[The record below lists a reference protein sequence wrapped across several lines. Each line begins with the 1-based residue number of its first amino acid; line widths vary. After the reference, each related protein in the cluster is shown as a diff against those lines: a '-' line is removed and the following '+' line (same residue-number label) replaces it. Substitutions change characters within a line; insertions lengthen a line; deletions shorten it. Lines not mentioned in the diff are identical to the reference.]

1 MAPRRLSRLDTWRR
15 PITLFI
21 AIAIG
26 AVIVG
31 ALANIVVALAFACVV
46 LMLILVAHLRD
57 LTALQRWLKDP
68 RPETMPN
75 VSAAWEPTFTQL
87 ARLIRSQRRRSA
99 ELRVTL
105 DRFRLAAAAIPD
117 GVCMLD
123 VNDRIEWC
131 NPTAEVHLGLDAKR
145 DVGILITNLM
155 RQPEFVAFLHTEPDA
170 PLPIRVMRDGRELAL
185 ALQMVPYGQEQ
196 KLLLSRDVT
205 RFEQVETIRRDF
217 VANVSHELRTP
228 ITVVAGFLENLADTP
243 KPPPEFLE
251 RSVHLMRD
259 QTLRMQRLVEDLL
272 TLSRLESEQYPL
284 KEAPVDVCDL
294 VRKLGADARGLSH
307 GRHRVRLD
315 LDSHSRLNGSEDE
328 LRSAFGNLVSNAVRY
343 TPEGGCV
350 TIGWSGRGAESVF
363 WVQDS
368 GIGIEPEHIP
378 RLTERFYRVDRS
390 RSRSTGGTGLGL
402 AIVKHV
408 LHRHQAR
415 LEVASEPGKGSTF
428 SVVFPGARVL
438 AAPAEKVAS
447 PQEPLPEPDSEL
459 VAQRR
464 FEVG

>member
-1 MAPRRLSRLDTWRR
+1 LDTWRR
-15 PITLFI
+15 PVTLFI

-26 AVIVG
+26 ALIVW
-31 ALANIVVALAFACVV
+31 AIVDVPAALAFACVV
-46 LMLILVAHLRD
+46 LVFVVLAHVRD
-57 LTALQRWLKDP
+57 LTTLQRWLKDP

-75 VSAAWEPTFTQL
+75 VSSAWEPTFTQL
-87 ARLIRSQRRRSA
+87 ARLIRSQRRSSS

-145 DVGILITNLM
+145 DGGIFITNLL
-155 RQPEFVAFLHTEPDA
+155 RQPEFAVFLGAA
-170 PLPIRVMRDGRELAL
+170 PEAPPLRLKVTRDGRELAL
-185 ALQMVPYGQEQ
+185 SLQLVPYGEEQ

-205 RFEQVETIRRDF
+205 RFEEVETIRRDF

-243 KPPPEFLE
+243 KPPPELLE

-284 KEAPVDVCDL
+284 KEAPVEVRDL
-294 VRKLGADARGLSH
+294 ARKLGADARGLSH
-307 GRHRVRLD
+307 GRHRIRLE
-315 LDSHSRLNGSEDE
+315 LDSRNWLNGSEDE

-343 TPEGGCV
+343 TPEGGRI
-350 TIGWSGRGAESVF
+350 TIGWGSRGTEAVF
-363 WVQDS
+363 WVQDT

-378 RLTERFYRVDRS
+378 RLTERFYRIDRS
-390 RSRSTGGTGLGL
+390 RSRATGGTGLGL

-408 LHRHQAR
+408 LNRHQAQ
-415 LEVASEPGKGSTF
+415 LEVASEAGKGSTF
-428 SVVFPGARVL
+428 SVVFPHGRVL
-438 AAPAEKVAS
+438 AAPPEKLAS
-447 PQEPLPEPDSEL
+447 PRDASTEPGHKP

-464 FEVG
+464 IEVR

>member
-1 MAPRRLSRLDTWRR
+1 LDTWRR
-15 PITLFI
+15 PVTLFI

-26 AVIVG
+26 ALIVWAIADVLG
-31 ALANIVVALAFACVV
+31 ALAFACVV
-46 LMLILVAHLRD
+46 LVLVVFAHLRD
-57 LTALQRWLKDP
+57 LTALQQWLRDP

-75 VSAAWEPTFTQL
+75 VSSAWEPTFTQL
-87 ARLIRSQRRRSA
+87 ARLIRSQRRSSA

-123 VNDRIEWC
+123 GRDHIEWC
-131 NPTAEVHLGLDAKR
+131 NPGAAVHLGLDAER
-145 DVGILITNLM
+145 DVGMLITNLV
-155 RQPEFVAFLHTEPDA
+155 RQPEFVAFLRAEQDAA
-170 PLPIRVMRDGRELAL
+170 PLRLKVTRDGRELAL
-185 ALQMVPYGQEQ
+185 SLQLVPYGEEQ

-205 RFEQVETIRRDF
+205 RFEEVETIRRDF

-228 ITVVAGFLENLADTP
+228 ITVVAGFLENLADMP
-243 KPPPEFLE
+243 KPPPELLE

-272 TLSRLESEQYPL
+272 TLSRLESEHYPL

-294 VRKLGADARGLSH
+294 ARKLGADARGLSL
-307 GRHRVRLD
+307 GRHRVRLE
-315 LDSHSRLNGSEDE
+315 LDSRSWLNGSDDE

-343 TPEGGCV
+343 TPEGGGI
-350 TIGWSGRGAESVF
+350 TIGWSSRGTEAMF

-415 LEVASEPGKGSTF
+415 LEIASEPGKGSTF
-428 SVVFPGARVL
+428 SVVFPAARVL
-438 AAPAEKVAS
+438 TRPLDETSSAPDA
-447 PQEPLPEPDSEL
+447 PEPASQA

>member
-1 MAPRRLSRLDTWRR
+1 LDTWRR
-15 PITLFI
+15 PVTLFI

-26 AVIVG
+26 ALIVW
-31 ALANIVVALAFACVV
+31 AIVDAVAALAFACVV
-46 LMLILVAHLRD
+46 LVFVVFAHARD

-75 VSAAWEPTFTQL
+75 VSSHWEPTFTQL
-87 ARLIRSQRRRSA
+87 ARLIRSQRRSSA
-99 ELRVTL
+99 ELRLIL
-105 DRFRLAAAAIPD
+105 DRFRLAATAIPD

-131 NPTAEVHLGLDAKR
+131 NPSAEVHLGLDAKR
-145 DVGILITNLM
+145 DNGILITNLV
-155 RQPEFVAFLHTEPDA
+155 RQPEFVAFLGAGPEA
-170 PLPIRVMRDGRELAL
+170 PPLRIKVTREGRELAL
-185 ALQMVPYGQEQ
+185 SLEVVPYGQEQ

-228 ITVVAGFLENLADTP
+228 ITVVAGFLETLADMP
-243 KPPPEFLE
+243 KPPPELLE

-294 VRKLGADARGLSH
+294 ARTLGADARGLSH

-315 LDSHSRLNGSEDE
+315 LESRSWLNGSEDE

-343 TPEGGCV
+343 TPEGGRIN
-350 TIGWSGRGAESVF
+350 IGWRSRGTEAVF
-363 WVQDS
+363 WVRDS

-415 LEVASEPGKGSTF
+415 LEVVSEPDKGSTF
-428 SVVFPGARVL
+428 SVVFPHARVL
-438 AAPAEKVAS
+438 PAPPEKHTSPAQTGREPVAE
-447 PQEPLPEPDSEL
+447 
-459 VAQRR
+459 RR
-464 FEVG
+464 LEVR

>member
-1 MAPRRLSRLDTWRR
+1 LDTWRR
-15 PITLFI
+15 PVWLFI
-21 AIAIG
+21 GIAIG
-26 AVIVG
+26 ALVVWAISD
-31 ALANIVVALAFACVV
+31 ALVALGFACVV
-46 LMLILVAHLRD
+46 LALVVFAHVRD
-57 LTALQRWLKDP
+57 LTALQSWLKDA

-75 VSAAWEPTFTQL
+75 VSSAWEPTFTQL
-87 ARLIRSQRRRSA
+87 ARLIRSQRKSSS
-99 ELRVTL
+99 ELRIIL

-131 NPTAEVHLGLDAKR
+131 NPSAEVHLGLDARR
-145 DVGILITNLM
+145 DVGMLISHLV
-155 RQPEFVAFLHTEPDA
+155 RQPEFVAFLRAGQDA
-170 PLPIRVMRDGRELAL
+170 VPLPLKVARDGRELAL
-185 ALQMVPYGQEQ
+185 SLQLVPYGEEQ

-205 RFEQVETIRRDF
+205 RFEEVETIRRDF

-228 ITVVAGFLENLADTP
+228 ITVVAGFLETLADLP

-272 TLSRLESEQYPL
+272 TLSRLESEHYPL

-294 VRKLGADARGLSH
+294 ARKLAADARSLSS
-307 GRHRVRLD
+307 GSHRVRLV
-315 LDSHSRLNGSEDE
+315 LDSQSWLSGSEDE
-328 LRSAFGNLVSNAVRY
+328 LRSALGNLVSNAVRY
-343 TPEGGCV
+343 TPEGGRI
-350 TIGWSGRGAESVF
+350 TLGWSSRGAEAVFSVR
-363 WVQDS
+363 DT

-415 LEVASEPGKGSTF
+415 LEIASEPGKGSTF
-428 SVVFPGARVL
+428 SVFFPSARVL
-438 AAPAEKVAS
+438 AAPLEKPAS
-447 PQEPLPEPDSEL
+447 PQDLPAESAEAL
-459 VAQRR
+459 AQRR
-464 FEVG
+464 LEIR

>member
-1 MAPRRLSRLDTWRR
+1 
-15 PITLFI
+15 
-21 AIAIG
+21 
-26 AVIVG
+26 
-31 ALANIVVALAFACVV
+31 
-46 LMLILVAHLRD
+46 
-57 LTALQRWLKDP
+57 
-68 RPETMPN
+68 
-75 VSAAWEPTFTQL
+75 
-87 ARLIRSQRRRSA
+87 
-99 ELRVTL
+99 
-105 DRFRLAAAAIPD
+105 
-117 GVCMLD
+117 MLD
-123 VNDRIEWC
+123 VSDRIEWC
-131 NPTAEVHLGLDAKR
+131 NPGAEVHLGLDAKR
-145 DVGILITNLM
+145 DGGILITNLV
-155 RQPEFVAFLHTEPDA
+155 RHPEFVAFLGAEPTA
-170 PLPIRVMRDGRELAL
+170 PPLRLKVTRDGRELAL
-185 ALQMVPYGQEQ
+185 SLQVVPYGEEQ

-205 RFEQVETIRRDF
+205 RFEEVETIRRDF

-243 KPPPEFLE
+243 KPPPELLE

-294 VRKLGADARGLSH
+294 ARKLGADARGLSH

-315 LDSHSRLNGSEDE
+315 LESRSWLNGSEDE

-343 TPEGGCV
+343 TPEGGRI
-350 TIGWSGRGAESVF
+350 TIGWSSRGTESVF
-363 WVQDS
+363 WVQDT

-428 SVVFPGARVL
+428 SVVFPEARVL
-438 AAPAEKVAS
+438 ATPPEKTASPADAPAES
-447 PQEPLPEPDSEL
+447 GSEP

>member
-1 MAPRRLSRLDTWRR
+1 LDTWRR
-15 PITLFI
+15 PIALFV
-21 AIAIG
+21 AIAVG
-26 AVIVG
+26 TAIVW
-31 ALANIVVALAFACVV
+31 AIANAVVALALACVV
-46 LMLILVAHLRD
+46 LLFVVIAHLRD
-57 LTALQRWLKDP
+57 LSALQQWLKDP

-75 VSAAWEPTFTQL
+75 VSSMWEPTFTQL
-87 ARLIRSQRRRSA
+87 ARLIRAQRRSSA
-99 ELRVTL
+99 ELRLTL

-131 NPTAEVHLGLDAKR
+131 NPSAEVHLSLDAKR
-145 DVGILITNLM
+145 DGGILVTNLV
-155 RQPEFVAFLHTEPDA
+155 RHPEFVALLRAGADA
-170 PLPIRVMRDGRELAL
+170 PPLRLSVTRGGRELAL
-185 ALQMVPYGQEQ
+185 SLQIISYGGER

-205 RFEQVETIRRDF
+205 RFEEVETIRRDF

-228 ITVVAGFLENLADTP
+228 ITVVAGFLENLADSP
-243 KPPPEFLE
+243 KSAPEFLE
-251 RSVHLMRD
+251 RSVQLMRD

-272 TLSRLESEQYPL
+272 TLSRLESEEYPL

-294 VRKLGADARGLSH
+294 ARKLAVDARGLSH
-307 GRHRVRLD
+307 GRHRVQLD
-315 LDSHSRLNGSEDE
+315 LECTGWLNGSEDE

-343 TPEGGCV
+343 TPEGGRI
-350 TIGWSGRGAESVF
+350 TIGWSSHGAEAVF
-363 WVQDS
+363 WVQDT
-368 GIGIEPEHIP
+368 GIGVEPEHIP

-408 LHRHQAR
+408 LHRHHAR
-415 LEVASEPGKGSTF
+415 LEIASEPGKGSKF
-428 SVVFPGARVL
+428 SVVFPAGRVL
-438 AAPAEKVAS
+438 PRSADTTSSAAAATES
-447 PQEPLPEPDSEL
+447 GSEP